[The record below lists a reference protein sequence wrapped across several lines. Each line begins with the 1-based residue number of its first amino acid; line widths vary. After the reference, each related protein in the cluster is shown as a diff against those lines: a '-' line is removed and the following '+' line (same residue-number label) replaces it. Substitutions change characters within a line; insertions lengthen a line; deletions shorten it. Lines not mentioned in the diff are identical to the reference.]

1 MDILELQ
8 YEILSRLSSQC
19 DRLNLTD
26 FQLETGESAADIEA
40 AARGLWT
47 HEPHFVRAFGENIDF
62 LNITDAGR
70 LELARLKQE
79 REQKANEA
87 QAVANQIAEL
97 RRIADAA
104 CESAEMAKA
113 KAKKADIKSWVSIG
127 IAFLSL
133 VAELLIHHAE
143 LLSLFVQSTT

>member
-8 YEILSRLSSQC
+8 YEILSRLSSQY

-26 FQLETGESAADIEA
+26 FQLETGESATDIEA

-47 HEPHFVRAFGENIDF
+47 HDPRFVRPLSDDVIR
-62 LNITDAGR
+62 ITDAGR

-79 REQKANEA
+79 RKQKINDA
-87 QAVANQIAEL
+87 QASANQIAEL

-104 CESAEMAKA
+104 SERAEIARQQAVTAQEQARKA
-113 KAKKADIKSWVSIG
+113 EKDATFSKIVAIVSLAASI
-127 IAFLSL
+127 IIPL
-133 VAELLIHHAE
+133 V
-143 LLSLFVQSTT
+143 T

>member
-8 YEILSRLSSQC
+8 YEMLSRLSSQC
-19 DRLNLTD
+19 GSLNLND

-47 HEPHFVRAFGENIDF
+47 HEPHFVRALSYDIVC
-62 LNITDAGR
+62 ITDAGR

-104 CESAEMAKA
+104 SERAEIARQQAVTAQEQARKA
-113 KAKKADIKSWVSIG
+113 EKDATFSKIVAIVSLAASI
-127 IAFLSL
+127 IIPL
-133 VAELLIHHAE
+133 V
-143 LLSLFVQSTT
+143 T

>member
-19 DRLNLTD
+19 GSLNLND
-26 FQLETGESAADIEA
+26 FQLETGESATDIEA
-40 AARGLWT
+40 AARALRT
-47 HEPHFVRAFGENIDF
+47 HEPHFVRALSYDIVC
-62 LNITDAGR
+62 ITDAGR

-104 CESAEMAKA
+104 SERAEIARQQAVTAQEQARKA
-113 KAKKADIKSWVSIG
+113 EKDATFSKIVAIVSLAASI
-127 IAFLSL
+127 IIPL
-133 VAELLIHHAE
+133 V
-143 LLSLFVQSTT
+143 T

>member
-26 FQLETGESAADIEA
+26 FQLETGESATDIKA
-40 AARGLWT
+40 AARALWT
-47 HEPHFVRAFGENIDF
+47 HEPHFVRALSEDIVC
-62 LNITDAGR
+62 ITDAGR
-70 LELARLKQE
+70 LEFARLKQE

-87 QAVANQIAEL
+87 QAIANQIAEL

-104 CESAEMAKA
+104 SERANSARQQAVSAQEQARKA
-113 KAKKADIKSWVSIG
+113 EKDALFSKIVAIVSLAASI
-127 IAFLSL
+127 IIPL
-133 VAELLIHHAE
+133 V
-143 LLSLFVQSTT
+143 T

>member
-26 FQLETGESAADIEA
+26 FQLETGESATDIEA

-47 HEPHFVRAFGENIDF
+47 HDPRFVRPLSDDVIR
-62 LNITDAGR
+62 ITDAGR

-79 REQKANEA
+79 REQKANDA
-87 QAVANQIAEL
+87 QASANQIAEL
-97 RRIADAA
+97 CRIADAA
-104 CESAEMAKA
+104 SERAEIARQQAVTAQEQARKA
-113 KAKKADIKSWVSIG
+113 EKDATFSKVVAIV
-127 IAFLSL
+127 SL
-133 VAELLIHHAE
+133 VASIIIPL
-143 LLSLFVQSTT
+143 VT

>member
-19 DRLNLTD
+19 GSLNLND
-26 FQLETGESAADIEA
+26 FQLETGESATDIEA
-40 AARGLWT
+40 AARGLWHHVPQLVT
-47 HEPHFVRAFGENIDF
+47 VSGMKADTIS
-62 LNITDAGR
+62 ITDAGR

-104 CESAEMAKA
+104 SERAEIARQQSVTAQEQARKA
-113 KAKKADIKSWVSIG
+113 EKDATFSKIVAIVSLAASI
-127 IAFLSL
+127 IIPL
-133 VAELLIHHAE
+133 V
-143 LLSLFVQSTT
+143 T

>member
-8 YEILSRLSSQC
+8 YEMLSRLSSQC
-19 DRLNLTD
+19 GSLNLND
-26 FQLETGESAADIEA
+26 FQLETGESATDIKA

-104 CESAEMAKA
+104 SERAEIARQQAAIILKPIELSSQKMLSAQILLM
-113 KAKKADIKSWVSIG
+113 I
-127 IAFLSL
+127 FLS
-133 VAELLIHHAE
+133 
-143 LLSLFVQSTT
+143 

>member
-1 MDILELQ
+1 MNIFELQ
-8 YEILSRLSSQC
+8 YEMLSRLNSQC
-19 DRLNLTD
+19 DSLNLGD
-26 FQLETGESAADIEA
+26 FQLETGESEDNIRA
-40 AARGLWT
+40 AALGLWHHVPQLVT
-47 HEPHFVRAFGENIDF
+47 VSGMKADTIS
-62 LNITDAGR
+62 ITDAGR

-133 VAELLIHHAE
+133 VAEVLIHHAE

>member
-8 YEILSRLSSQC
+8 YEMLSRLSSQC
-19 DRLNLTD
+19 GSLNLND
-26 FQLETGESAADIEA
+26 FQLETGESATDIK

-47 HEPHFVRAFGENIDF
+47 HEPHFVTAFGENIDF
-62 LNITDAGR
+62 LNITYAGR

-87 QAVANQIAEL
+87 HAVANQIAEL

-104 CESAEMAKA
+104 SERAEIARQQAVTAQEQARKA
-113 KAKKADIKSWVSIG
+113 EKDATFSKIVAIVSLAASI
-127 IAFLSL
+127 IIPL
-133 VAELLIHHAE
+133 V
-143 LLSLFVQSTT
+143 T

>member
-8 YEILSRLSSQC
+8 YEMLSRLNSQC
-19 DRLNLTD
+19 NRLNLTD
-26 FQLETGESAADIEA
+26 FQLETGESARDIEA
-40 AARGLWT
+40 AAHALWT
-47 HEPHFVRAFGENIDF
+47 HEPHFVRALSEDIVC
-62 LNITDAGR
+62 ITDAGR
-70 LELARLKQE
+70 LEFARLKQE

-133 VAELLIHHAE
+133 VVEVLIHHAE

>member
-8 YEILSRLSSQC
+8 YEILSRLSSQY

-26 FQLETGESAADIEA
+26 FQLETGESATDIEA

-47 HEPHFVRAFGENIDF
+47 HDPRFVRPLSDDVIR
-62 LNITDAGR
+62 ITDAGR

-79 REQKANEA
+79 RKQKINDA
-87 QAVANQIAEL
+87 QASANQIAEL

-104 CESAEMAKA
+104 SERAEIARQQAVAAQEQARKA
-113 KAKKADIKSWVSIG
+113 EKDATFSKIVAIVSLAASI
-127 IAFLSL
+127 IIPL
-133 VAELLIHHAE
+133 V
-143 LLSLFVQSTT
+143 T

>member
-19 DRLNLTD
+19 GSLNLND
-26 FQLETGESAADIEA
+26 FQLETGESATDIEA
-40 AARGLWT
+40 AARALRT
-47 HEPHFVRAFGENIDF
+47 HEPHFVRALSYDIVC
-62 LNITDAGR
+62 ITDAGR

-104 CESAEMAKA
+104 SERAEIARQQAVAAQEQARKA
-113 KAKKADIKSWVSIG
+113 EKDALFSKIVAIVSLAASI
-127 IAFLSL
+127 IIPL
-133 VAELLIHHAE
+133 V
-143 LLSLFVQSTT
+143 T

>member
-26 FQLETGESAADIEA
+26 FQLETGESATDIEA
-40 AARGLWT
+40 AARALWT
-47 HEPHFVRAFGENIDF
+47 HEPHFVRALSDDIVC
-62 LNITDAGR
+62 ITDAGR
-70 LELARLKQE
+70 LELAHLKQE

-104 CESAEMAKA
+104 SERAEIARQQAVTAQEQARKA
-113 KAKKADIKSWVSIG
+113 EKDATFSKIVAIVSLAASI
-127 IAFLSL
+127 IIPL
-133 VAELLIHHAE
+133 V
-143 LLSLFVQSTT
+143 T

>member
-8 YEILSRLSSQC
+8 YEMLSRLSSQC
-19 DRLNLTD
+19 GSLDLND

-40 AARGLWT
+40 AARDLLM
-47 HEPHFVRAFGENIDF
+47 HDPRFVRPLSDDVIR
-62 LNITDAGR
+62 ITDAGR

-133 VAELLIHHAE
+133 VAEVLIHHAE

>member
-19 DRLNLTD
+19 DRLNLTG
-26 FQLETGESAADIEA
+26 FQLETGESATDIEA

-47 HEPHFVRAFGENIDF
+47 HDPRFVRPLSDDVIR
-62 LNITDAGR
+62 ITDAGR

-104 CESAEMAKA
+104 SERAEIARQQAVTAQEQARKA
-113 KAKKADIKSWVSIG
+113 EKDATFSKIVAIVSLAASI
-127 IAFLSL
+127 IIPL
-133 VAELLIHHAE
+133 V
-143 LLSLFVQSTT
+143 T

>member
-26 FQLETGESAADIEA
+26 FQLETGESATDIKA

-47 HEPHFVRAFGENIDF
+47 HDPRFVRPLSDDVIR
-62 LNITDAGR
+62 ITDAGR

-104 CESAEMAKA
+104 SERAEIARQQAVTAQEQARKA
-113 KAKKADIKSWVSIG
+113 EKDATFSKIVAIVSLAASI
-127 IAFLSL
+127 IIPL
-133 VAELLIHHAE
+133 V
-143 LLSLFVQSTT
+143 T

>member
-26 FQLETGESAADIEA
+26 FQLETGESATDIEA
-40 AARGLWT
+40 AARALWT
-47 HEPHFVRAFGENIDF
+47 HEPHFVRALSDDIVC
-62 LNITDAGR
+62 ITDAGR

-104 CESAEMAKA
+104 SERAEIARQQAVAAQEQARKA
-113 KAKKADIKSWVSIG
+113 EKDALFSKIVAIVSLAASI
-127 IAFLSL
+127 IIPL
-133 VAELLIHHAE
+133 V
-143 LLSLFVQSTT
+143 T

>member
-19 DRLNLTD
+19 GSLNLND
-26 FQLETGESAADIEA
+26 FQLETGESATDIEA
-40 AARGLWT
+40 AARALWT
-47 HEPHFVRAFGENIDF
+47 HEPHFVRILCDDIVC
-62 LNITDAGR
+62 ITDAGR

-104 CESAEMAKA
+104 SERAEIARQQAVAAQEQARKA
-113 KAKKADIKSWVSIG
+113 EKDALFSKIVAIVSLAASI
-127 IAFLSL
+127 IIPL
-133 VAELLIHHAE
+133 V
-143 LLSLFVQSTT
+143 T

>member
-8 YEILSRLSSQC
+8 YEMLSRLDSQRSS
-19 DRLNLTD
+19 LNLND

-40 AARGLWT
+40 AARALWT
-47 HEPHFVRAFGENIDF
+47 HEPHFVRALSYDIVC
-62 LNITDAGR
+62 ITDAGR

-104 CESAEMAKA
+104 SERAEIARQQAVTAQEQARKA
-113 KAKKADIKSWVSIG
+113 EKDATFSKIVAIVSLAASI
-127 IAFLSL
+127 IIPL
-133 VAELLIHHAE
+133 V
-143 LLSLFVQSTT
+143 T

>member
-26 FQLETGESAADIEA
+26 FQLETGESATDIEA

-47 HEPHFVRAFGENIDF
+47 HDPRFVRPLSDDIIR
-62 LNITDAGR
+62 ITDAGR

-79 REQKANEA
+79 RKQKINDA
-87 QAVANQIAEL
+87 QASANQIAEL

-104 CESAEMAKA
+104 SERAEIARQQAVTAQEQARKA
-113 KAKKADIKSWVSIG
+113 EKDATFSKIVAIVSLAASI
-127 IAFLSL
+127 IIPL
-133 VAELLIHHAE
+133 V
-143 LLSLFVQSTT
+143 T

>member
-26 FQLETGESAADIEA
+26 FQLETGESATDIEA

-47 HEPHFVRAFGENIDF
+47 HDPRFVRPLSDDVIR
-62 LNITDAGR
+62 IIDAGR

-79 REQKANEA
+79 RKQKINDA
-87 QAVANQIAEL
+87 QASANQIAEL

-104 CESAEMAKA
+104 SERAEIARQQAVTAQEQARKA
-113 KAKKADIKSWVSIG
+113 EKDATFSKIVAIVSLAASI
-127 IAFLSL
+127 IIPL
-133 VAELLIHHAE
+133 V
-143 LLSLFVQSTT
+143 T

>member
-8 YEILSRLSSQC
+8 YEMLSRLDSQRSS
-19 DRLNLTD
+19 LNLND

-40 AARGLWT
+40 AARALWT
-47 HEPHFVRAFGENIDF
+47 HEPHFVRALSYDIVC
-62 LNITDAGR
+62 ITDAGR

-87 QAVANQIAEL
+87 QAVANQIAE
-97 RRIADAA
+97 
-104 CESAEMAKA
+104 MAKA

-133 VAELLIHHAE
+133 VAEVLIHHAE

>member
-26 FQLETGESAADIEA
+26 FQLETGESATDIEA

-47 HEPHFVRAFGENIDF
+47 HDPRFVRLLSDDVIR
-62 LNITDAGR
+62 ITDAGR

-79 REQKANEA
+79 RKQKINDA
-87 QAVANQIAEL
+87 QASANQIAEL

-104 CESAEMAKA
+104 SERAEIARQQAVTAQEQARKA
-113 KAKKADIKSWVSIG
+113 EKDATFSKIVAIVSLAASI
-127 IAFLSL
+127 IIQL
-133 VAELLIHHAE
+133 V
-143 LLSLFVQSTT
+143 T

>member
-26 FQLETGESAADIEA
+26 FQLETGESATDIEA

-47 HEPHFVRAFGENIDF
+47 HDPRFVRLLSDDVIR
-62 LNITDAGR
+62 ITDAGR

-79 REQKANEA
+79 RKQKINDA
-87 QAVANQIAEL
+87 QASANQIAEL

-104 CESAEMAKA
+104 SERAEIARQQAVTAQEQARKA
-113 KAKKADIKSWVSIG
+113 EKDATFSKIVAIVSLAASI
-127 IAFLSL
+127 IIPL
-133 VAELLIHHAE
+133 V
-143 LLSLFVQSTT
+143 T

>member
-8 YEILSRLSSQC
+8 YEMLSRLDSQRSS
-19 DRLNLTD
+19 LNLND

-40 AARGLWT
+40 AARALWT
-47 HEPHFVRAFGENIDF
+47 HEPHFVRALSDDIVC
-62 LNITDAGR
+62 ITDAGR
-70 LELARLKQE
+70 LELASLKQE

-104 CESAEMAKA
+104 
-113 KAKKADIKSWVSIG
+113 
-127 IAFLSL
+127 
-133 VAELLIHHAE
+133 
-143 LLSLFVQSTT
+143 

>member
-8 YEILSRLSSQC
+8 YEMLSRLSSQC
-19 DRLNLTD
+19 GSLDLND
-26 FQLETGESAADIEA
+26 FQLETGESATDIKA

-47 HEPHFVRAFGENIDF
+47 HDPRFVRPLSDDVIR
-62 LNITDAGR
+62 ITDAGR

-104 CESAEMAKA
+104 SERAEIARQQAVTAQEQARKA
-113 KAKKADIKSWVSIG
+113 EKDATFSKIVAIVSLAASI
-127 IAFLSL
+127 IIPL
-133 VAELLIHHAE
+133 V
-143 LLSLFVQSTT
+143 T

>member
-8 YEILSRLSSQC
+8 YEMLSRLNSQC

-26 FQLETGESAADIEA
+26 FQLETGESATDIKA

-47 HEPHFVRAFGENIDF
+47 HDPRFVRPLSDDVIR
-62 LNITDAGR
+62 ITDAGR

-104 CESAEMAKA
+104 SERAEIARQQAVTAQEQARKA
-113 KAKKADIKSWVSIG
+113 EKDALFSKIVAIVSLAASI
-127 IAFLSL
+127 IIPL
-133 VAELLIHHAE
+133 V
-143 LLSLFVQSTT
+143 T

>member
-19 DRLNLTD
+19 DCLNLTD
-26 FQLETGESAADIEA
+26 FQLETGESATDIEA
-40 AARGLWT
+40 AARDLLT
-47 HEPHFVRAFGENIDF
+47 HEPHFVRALSDDIVC
-62 LNITDAGR
+62 ITDAGR

-79 REQKANEA
+79 RERKANEA

-104 CESAEMAKA
+104 SERAEIARQQSVTAQEQARKA
-113 KAKKADIKSWVSIG
+113 EKDATFSKIVAIVSLAASI
-127 IAFLSL
+127 IIPL
-133 VAELLIHHAE
+133 V
-143 LLSLFVQSTT
+143 T